1 MEQRKLGTL
10 EVSAIGL
17 GCMGFTAAYGGQD
30 EAASRATLD
39 RAVELGVTFFDTAE
53 VYGPYENEE
62 IVGRALRP
70 VRDRVLI
77 ATKFGFA
84 IGDQGVGFQR
94 TTGLDGSPANARRVA
109 EASLARLGVE
119 TIDLFYLH
127 RPDPAVPIEESV
139 GGMAELVREGKVR
152 AIGLS
157 EVSADQ
163 LRRAH
168 AVHPIAALQSEYSL
182 WFRDAEQSVLPVCRE
197 LGIGFVPYSPLGRG
211 FLTGRIRSRGD
222 LEQDDFRAGLPRFA
236 EENMA
241 ANLALVDRLNE
252 LAEARGGT
260 AAQLA
265 LAWVL
270 AQGDDVV
277 PIPGARKIPNLEAN
291 VAAVGLELSAS
302 ELAAIGEI
310 MTGVQGARY
319 GEREMARLAGQR

>member
-1 MEQRKLGTL
+1 VKQRKLGDL
-10 EVSAIGL
+10 QVSAIGL
-17 GCMGFTAAYGGQD
+17 GCMGFTAAYGGQE
-30 EAASRATLD
+30 EAASIATLH

-62 IVGRALRP
+62 LVGRALRE
-70 VRDRVLI
+70 VRDRVVI
-77 ATKFGFA
+77 ASKFGFT

-109 EASLARLGVE
+109 EGSLKRLGVE
-119 TIDLFYLH
+119 TLDLFYLH
-127 RPDPAVPIEESV
+127 RPDPMVPIEESV
-139 GGMAELVREGKVR
+139 GGMAELVREGKVG

-157 EVSADQ
+157 EVTADQ

-182 WFRDAEQSVLPVCRE
+182 WFREVEDSILPTCRE

-211 FLTGRIRSRGD
+211 FLTGQIRSRDD

-236 EENMA
+236 ESNLE
-241 ANLALVDRLNE
+241 ANLALVDTLK
-252 LAEARGGT
+252 AMAAARNVT

-265 LAWVL
+265 LGWVL
-270 AQGDDVV
+270 AQGDDIV

-291 VAAVGLELSAS
+291 VAAVSLQLSAD
-302 ELAAIGEI
+302 ELASIGAV
-310 MTGVQGARY
+310 MAGVQGARY
-319 GEREMARLAGQR
+319 GEREMVRLAGQR

>member
-1 MEQRKLGTL
+1 MKQRNLGRL
-10 EVSAIGL
+10 QVSAIGL

-30 EAASRATLD
+30 VSASIATLH
-39 RAVELGVTFFDTAE
+39 RAVELGITFFDTAE

-62 IVGRALRP
+62 IVGKALRE
-70 VRDRVLI
+70 VRDQVVI
-77 ATKFGFA
+77 ATKYGFA
-84 IGDQGVGFQR
+84 IGDEGIGFQR

-109 EASLARLGVE
+109 EASLMRLGID

-139 GGMAELVREGKVR
+139 GGMATLVEEGKVR

-168 AVHPIAALQSEYSL
+168 SVHPITALQSEYSL
-182 WFRDAEQSVLPVCRE
+182 WFRDAEQSVLPTCRE
-197 LGIGFVPYSPLGRG
+197 LGIGFVPFSPLGRG
-211 FLTGRIRSRGD
+211 FLTGGIRSRDD

-236 EENMA
+236 EGNLE
-241 ANLALVDRLNE
+241 ANLALVDRLKGM
-252 LAEARGGT
+252 ADARGVT

-270 AQGDDVV
+270 GQGDDIV

-291 VAAVGLELSAS
+291 ASAVDLRLSAD
-302 ELAAIGEI
+302 ELAAIG
-310 MTGVQGARY
+310 GVMAGVRGARY
-319 GEREMARLAGQR
+319 GEREQARLAGQR